1 VVEGV
6 VMGVA
11 LPDGAVTEV
20 YGRLPVGPGGGE
32 WAGVKRLFYF
42 LLAVEV
48 MASSSATAVYQL

>member
-1 VVEGV
+1 MVEGV
-6 VMGVA
+6 VTGVA
-11 LPDGAVTEV
+11 LPDGTVTEV
-20 YGRLPVGPGGGE
+20 CCRLPLGLGGWK